1 MSSSNAEPQAAVAK
15 TFTFWFDREF
25 RFNIADDE
33 LAVQTARGETLLT
46 VLRPVEDTKGNSGE
60 EGVLTVTNLR
70 CIWQSKVNPHKSLSI
85 GHYGI
90 QSVEVKE
97 AITRLRGTTEALY
110 INSRFRAN
118 RYEFVFTFMGRAPH
132 QFFIVPVVWRAYDSS
147 RSYRELRM
155 RSSLVRGGDIVVL
168 PGERLFTRL
177 EGVTNV
183 SEDRGVVGV
192 FVTTNVRFVW
202 FAQHSQNINI
212 SIPLLQ
218 LTALRLRP
226 TKYGAA
232 LLLETSSYSKS
243 CLLGFRVDP
252 VERLRE
258 LFQECV
264 SLWKAWNMRP
274 VLGIAVTLQELDPG
288 AADDGGLN
296 NVSSGTGALDGG
308 LATPVLPQP
317 RKLDGENVVHQVQN
331 DAFAAYYAD
340 VGQKGADRRP
350 EYDPS
355 IGLAV
360 ERLRTGVTLRDL
372 WTVTV

>member
-1 MSSSNAEPQAAVAK
+1 MSSSNTEIQAVVAK
-15 TFTFWFDREF
+15 AFTFWFDREF

-46 VLRPVEDTKGNSGE
+46 VLRPVEDTRGNCGE

-70 CIWQSKVNPHKSLSI
+70 CIWQSKLNPRKSLSI
-85 GHYGI
+85 GYYGI
-90 QSVEVKE
+90 QNVEVKE
-97 AITRLRGTTEALY
+97 VITRPRATTEALY
-110 INSRFRAN
+110 INTRFRVN
-118 RYEFVFTFMGRAPH
+118 RYEFVFTFMGQTPH

-218 LTALRLRP
+218 LTLLRLRP
-226 TKYGAA
+226 TKYGAV
-232 LLLETSSYSKS
+232 LLLETSTHAGG

-274 VLGIAVTLQELDPG
+274 VLGIAVTLQEPNPG
-288 AADDGGLN
+288 AAEDGGLN
-296 NVSSGTGALDGG
+296 NVGSGTGALDGG
-308 LATPVLPQP
+308 LAKPVLPQP

-340 VGQKGADRRP
+340 MGQKGADRRP